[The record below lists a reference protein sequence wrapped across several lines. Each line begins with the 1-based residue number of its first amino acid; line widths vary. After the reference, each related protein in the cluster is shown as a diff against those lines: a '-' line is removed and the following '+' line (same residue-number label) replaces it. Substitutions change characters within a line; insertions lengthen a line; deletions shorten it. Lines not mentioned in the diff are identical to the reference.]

1 MDDDC
6 NRDACHFKS
15 LLSAGGLKQHVEGPT
30 HKRDHTLDVAITRDT
45 SKLIHS
51 TAITDPG
58 LCDRGGHLAGDHHAI
73 SLQVNMEKPRVERQR
88 VTYRKF
94 CNVDVQALK
103 EDIVNSA
110 LLNDDSTESAEE
122 KVNTYNTTLNRL
134 ADKHA
139 LQITK
144 LVSKRPKCPWFNDD
158 LHSLKLEKCKLE
170 RLWRRTEL
178 VVHHQMYRDKCVEYN
193 KLLYYAKNGLLHQ
206 SHRRLWQGF

>member
-30 HKRDHTLDVAITRDT
+30 HKRDHTLDVAITRYT

-51 TAITDPG
+51 TAITDPR